1 MNMKQLTSVLFAI
14 SILFALPAFGQNLKF
29 GHVDSQE
36 LLATLPDRA
45 SAQSEIESYA
55 QKLEEQQKSM
65 EQELNNKYEDYLAKR
80 DGYTDLIKATKEKE
94 LQQIQQQI
102 ATFNQVAMQDLQQ
115 KEAELIK
122 PIIDKVQKAID
133 EVGKENGFTY
143 IFDLA
148 NRTVVYHSQES
159 VDVAPL
165 VKKKLGII
173 Q

>member
-1 MNMKQLTSVLFAI
+1 MKQLTS
-14 SILFALPAFGQNLKF
+14 ILFAFSILLSTTAFAQDLKF
-29 GHVDSQE
+29 GHVNSQE
-36 LLATLPDRA
+36 LLTQLPER
-45 SAQSEIESYA
+45 SAAQQEIEAYA
-55 QKLEEQQKSM
+55 KKLEDQQKSM
-65 EQELNNKYEDYLAKR
+65 ETELNNKYEEYLQQR
-80 DGYTDLIKATKEKE
+80 DTYTDLIRATKEKE

-102 ATFNQVAMQDLQQ
+102 TTFNQVAMQDLQQ

-133 EVGKENGFTY
+133 EVGKENGFVY

-148 NRTVVYHSQES
+148 NRTVLYHSTQS

-165 VKKKLGII
+165 VLKKLGIA